1 MNEKTEKVAEH
12 RYMVLADGV
21 PFGKANSMIG
31 VGEMLKDLSENT
43 NSEIEVRTIH

>member
-1 MNEKTEKVAEH
+1 MNEKQEKVAKH
-12 RYMVLADGV
+12 RYIVLADGV

-31 VGEMLKDLSENT
+31 VGEMIKDLSQNT